1 MFSGELLHAVP
12 SPPLQWLDPNI
23 CDNNAIYGDEGTMRR
38 VIVLN
43 LWNDHAPKDEE
54 WMDEYDE
61 DDDDWDDDDEDEQS
75 QEPIEFFA
83 KSVECEPRSNW
94 KPMLIQGPPLEDD
107 ETTAA
112 TTASI
117 TLSTR
122 SHGSDEILKS
132 PIHLSHSSISDILES
147 KSIPQWCLTGADVAD
162 LGIGVP
168 SITGSREERKW

>member
-1 MFSGELLHAVP
+1 MH
-12 SPPLQWLDPNI
+12 
-23 CDNNAIYGDEGTMRR
+23 
-38 VIVLN
+38 
-43 LWNDHAPKDEE
+43 PKTS
-54 WMDEYDE
+54 YD
-61 DDDDWDDDDEDEQS
+61 DYDWDDDDEDEQS
-75 QEPIEFFA
+75 QEPIEFSA
-83 KSVECEPRSNW
+83 KSVEGEPRSNW

-122 SHGSDEILKS
+122 SHGSNEILKS
-132 PIHLSHSSISDILES
+132 PIQLSHSSISDILGS
-147 KSIPQWCLTGADVAD
+147 KSIPQWCLMGADVAD